1 MLTVD
6 VALGGR
12 AYPVCIGADLLGEAA
27 LWQRF
32 SGTGKCLVV
41 TNAIVAP
48 LYLERVLDSL
58 PASRSRALV
67 LPDGESSKT
76 VATWNRVIDELI
88 DFRAGRDATVIALG
102 GGVVGDIS
110 GFAAASYMRGIA
122 FVQVPT
128 TLLAQV
134 DASVGGKTGV
144 NHAQGKNLI
153 GAFHQ
158 PRAVLADTATLDT
171 LPEREYLAGLA
182 EVVKYG
188 AIRDESFLAWLEDR
202 ATRVLSRD
210 PDTVAGLIERSVRN
224 KAAVVAEDEL
234 EAGPRAL
241 LNFGH
246 SFGHAIETLTAY
258 ERYLHGEAVAIGM
271 VVAARLSEA
280 RGLCAAGV
288 AERLAG
294 LLSTFGLPVT
304 VLTDIDARAIIDCLS
319 LDKKAL
325 GGKSRLVLLRAP
337 GSAVV
342 DALSTPGQIEAA
354 IEACR

>member
-6 VALGGR
+6 VALAGR
-12 AYPVCIGADLLGEAA
+12 GYPVCIGAGLLGEPA

-32 SGTGKCLVV
+32 SGSGKCLVV
-41 TNAIVAP
+41 TNDIVAP
-48 LYLERVLDSL
+48 LYLERVMDSL
-58 PASRSRALV
+58 PAARSLV
-67 LPDGESSKT
+67 LPDGEGSKT
-76 VATWNRVIDELI
+76 VAIWNNVLDELVE
-88 DFRAGRDATVIALG
+88 FRAGRDATAIALG
-102 GGVVGDIS
+102 GGVIGDIC
-110 GFAAASYMRGIA
+110 GFAAACYMRGIA
-122 FVQVPT
+122 FVQAPT

-144 NHAQGKNLI
+144 NHARGKNLI

-158 PRAVLADTATLDT
+158 PRAVLADTETLDT

-188 AIRDESFLAWLEDR
+188 AIRDEPFLAWLEDR
-202 ATRVLSRD
+202 ASRVLSRD
-210 PDTVAGLIERSVRN
+210 PGTVAELIERSVRN
-224 KAAVVAEDEL
+224 KAEVVAADEL
-234 EAGPRAL
+234 EAGSRAL

-246 SFGHAIETLTAY
+246 SFGHAIETLTGY

-271 VVAARLSEA
+271 VIAARLSEA
-280 RGLCAAGV
+280 RGLCEPGV

-294 LLSTFGLPVT
+294 ILSSFGLPVT
-304 VLTDIDARAIIDCLS
+304 VLKDIGAEAIIDGLS

-325 GGKSRLVLLRAP
+325 AGKPRLVLLRAP

-342 DALSTPGQIEAA
+342 DPLSTPEQIEAA